1 MRLIDADD
9 LIGKLTELEITNPNF
24 VMADVKKLVFDSTT
38 YAWTD
43 GDYLN
48 LELAKTLIN
57 CNKDYRLFTK
67 EELDSMAKT
76 IETAIKNLKI

>member
-38 YAWTD
+38 YVWVD

-48 LELAKTLIN
+48 LELAKILIN

-67 EELDSMAKT
+67 EEVDSMVKT
-76 IETAIKNLKI
+76 VETAIKNIKI

>member
-9 LIGKLTELEITNPNF
+9 LMGKLTELEITNPNF

-38 YAWTD
+38 YVWAD

-48 LELAKTLIN
+48 LELAKILIN

-67 EELDSMAKT
+67 EEVDSMVKT
-76 IETAIKNLKI
+76 VETAIKNIKI

>member
-43 GDYLN
+43 GNYLIS
-48 LELAKTLIN
+48 KSIN
-57 CNKDYRLFTK
+57 KL
-67 EELDSMAKT
+67 
-76 IETAIKNLKI
+76 